1 MNGLFGVNGLL
12 GFLVAVVLVVGLAI
26 GFGTL
31 AVSVQSNNAQ
41 NYYKIENYKE
51 IKAQSVENKDFFQD
65 VR

>member
-26 GFGTL
+26 GFGIL
-31 AVSVQSNNAQ
+31 AVCVQSDNAQ

-51 IKAQSVENKDFFQD
+51 IKAQSAENKDFFQD

>member
-26 GFGTL
+26 GFGAL